1 MIGFL
6 IIVALVGAAVG
17 YGIGDSKG
25 RGAQGA
31 VLGLVLG
38 FIGWLIVGLMEPTDV
53 VRRRRAA
60 ELANAIGTP
69 QARSQGPTRSCPWCA
84 ETIKAAARICRFCN
98 RDVEPTP
105 SVADK
110 SPTTVEQRAWFRELA
125 VECYIDPDD
134 IAKLMTMF
142 TATRRGS
149 ETVSA
154 IQMVAAEG
162 WTGNDARNRIAAIVK
177 T

>member
-1 MIGFL
+1 MTEFL
-6 IIVALVGAAVG
+6 IITALVGAAVG
-17 YGIGDSKG
+17 YSIGFSKG

-38 FIGWLIVGLMEPTDV
+38 FIGWLIVGLMEPTDE
-53 VRRRRAA
+53 VRLRRAV
-60 ELANAIGTP
+60 ELANAIGAP
-69 QARSQGPTRSCPWCA
+69 QDRSQGATRSCPWCA

-110 SPTTVEQRAWFRELA
+110 SATTVEQRAWFRELA
-125 VECYIDPDD
+125 VECYIDPND

-142 TATRRGS
+142 TATRRSS
-149 ETVSA
+149 ETLSA
-154 IQMVAAEG
+154 IQVVAAEG
-162 WTGNDARNRIAAIVK
+162 WTGNDAANRIAAIIK